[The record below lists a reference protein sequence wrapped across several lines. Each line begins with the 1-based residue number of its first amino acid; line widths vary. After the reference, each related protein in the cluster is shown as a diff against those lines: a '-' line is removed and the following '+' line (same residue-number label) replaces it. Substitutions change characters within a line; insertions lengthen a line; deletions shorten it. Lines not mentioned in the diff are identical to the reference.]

1 MAEPPPVSRDRAGAA
16 PADLDDDALLAE
28 VLARRDSG
36 RDGRAHVG
44 ALIERWR
51 KPALYVIR
59 RVQQSYRK
67 GSTDDATELF
77 QDAAAKLIER
87 GLAQFRGTSAGAEAA
102 PDSPPS
108 AAAGR
113 VFFLR
118 IVKHTAIDHYRRHH
132 EELAQKPD
140 GDGDAPEVSAPEAA
154 VADSRARASAAR
166 EDAADLYWRAF
177 TRLRADHPGEAD
189 AWEAYHH
196 LDLDDHEA
204 CAKRLG
210 ITVASSYKRISRAQA
225 RLRLILL
232 ELQDDPSSPELR

>member
-1 MAEPPPVSRDRAGAA
+1 MAESDRKGPA

-28 VLARRDSG
+28 VLARRDQG

-59 RVQQSYRK
+59 RVQQSYRM
-67 GSTDDATELF
+67 GSADDAAELF
-77 QDAAAKLIER
+77 QEAAAKLVER
-87 GLAQFRGTSAGAEAA
+87 GLAQFRGSSAAA
-102 PDSPPS
+102 SDAPPEGPPS
-108 AAAGR
+108 GAAGR

-140 GDGDAPEVSAPEAA
+140 GAEDAPEVSAPEVA
-154 VADSRARASAAR
+154 VAEGRARASAAR

-177 TRLRADHPGEAD
+177 ARLRADHPGEAD

-232 ELQDDPSSPELR
+232 ELSDDERRRAD

>member
-1 MAEPPPVSRDRAGAA
+1 MAERDGEGPA
-16 PADLDDDALLAE
+16 PAELDDDALLTE
-28 VLARRDSG
+28 VLARRDQG

-51 KPALYVIR
+51 KPAMYVIR
-59 RVQQSYRK
+59 RVQQSYRM
-67 GSTDDATELF
+67 GSVDDAAELF
-77 QDAAAKLIER
+77 QEAAAKLVER
-87 GLAQFRGTSAGAEAA
+87 GLAQFRGSSSEAA
-102 PDSPPS
+102 PEGPPS
-108 AAAGR
+108 GAAGR

-140 GDGDAPEVSAPEAA
+140 GADDAPEVSAPEVA
-154 VADSRARASAAR
+154 VAERRARASAAR

-177 TRLRADHPGEAD
+177 ARLRAEHPGEAD

-232 ELQDDPSSPELR
+232 ELGDDERRPPR

>member
-1 MAEPPPVSRDRAGAA
+1 MAERSRDGLA

-28 VLARRDSG
+28 VLARRDAG
-36 RDGRAHVG
+36 RDGREHVG
-44 ALIERWR
+44 ALVERWR

-59 RVQQSYRK
+59 RVQQSYRM
-67 GSTDDATELF
+67 GSVDDAAELF
-77 QDAAAKLIER
+77 QEAAAKLVER
-87 GLAQFRGTSAGAEAA
+87 GLAQFRGGSPSELPPEG
-102 PDSPPS
+102 PPS
-108 AAAGR
+108 GAAGR

-132 EELAQKPD
+132 EELAAKP
-140 GDGDAPEVSAPEAA
+140 GGEGDAPETSAPEAA
-154 VADSRARASAAR
+154 VAERRARASAAR
-166 EDAADLYWRAF
+166 QDAADLYWRAF
-177 TRLRADHPGEAD
+177 SRLRADHPGEAD

-232 ELQDDPSSPELR
+232 ELQAEPGASLR